1 VLDAAR
7 KVMPQVSPTKPFRVK
22 NPYGSD
28 SLNMNLYSGLDV
40 ALQNSGVIN
49 PVLEVENTWNKTI
62 SYENRIVGNVYADV
76 SFLKDFNFRAT
87 WYADISNVDYRQY
100 SPLYYAFNPM
110 NNTPYLYNTNT
121 SVYQSTQTW
130 RNFNKTIFLHIG
142 KSLENII

>member
-1 VLDAAR
+1 
-7 KVMPQVSPTKPFRVK
+7 MPQVSPTKPFRVK